1 MIILGLGLVVPEI
14 PGTTSPKCRGRLA
27 AGVIAL
33 AAGLAVVPAH
43 PAMAHVRADIVFVDP
58 AAGERLSGDADAI
71 DVVLEA
77 RSDAGTGIAEFTL
90 FLDRRPVDRNG
101 RVGAAAAFTS
111 LSLRAGDR
119 LRIRIPLPDAG
130 RHELRV
136 RYAPDEDDPKADVV
150 RRFTVSAPTSPPTG
164 PTATPP
170 PTAETSVGPA
180 FVTERPDSKESGGT
194 QPLLVGGLVAAAA
207 IAGAAAAFVVVR
219 RLRPG

>member
-1 MIILGLGLVVPEI
+1 VRTDVAFVRPTSGQRLSAGKPVEI
-14 PGTTSPKCRGRLA
+14 VLA
-27 AGVIAL
+27 A
-33 AAGLAVVPAH
+33 
-43 PAMAHVRADIVFVDP
+43 RS
-58 AAGERLSGDADAI
+58 SG
-71 DVVLEA
+71 
-77 RSDAGTGIAEFTL
+77 GTGTAEFTL
-90 FLDRRPVDRNG
+90 ALDGQLVDVNG
-101 RVGAAAAFTS
+101 RVGSAAAFTS
-111 LSLRAGDR
+111 LSLSAGRR
-119 LRIRIPLPDAG
+119 LTIRVAAPPPG

-136 RYAPDEDDPKADVV
+136 HYNEHGHDAKPDVV
-150 RRFTVSAPTSPPTG
+150 RRFTVSPATPTPTG